1 MAIITICCR
10 YIVFVSLAINY
21 RIIEDKKLNIEKLKE
36 RFNDTEY
43 LLTKDIA
50 EFYLSLDP
58 LVKKTTINW
67 RVYALIRKGIL
78 TRIGRGKFCFG
89 SSKIFA
95 PGLNRKE
102 KVIYN
107 KLKSEFPFV
116 DICVWNTKILN
127 EFMQHQPGN
136 FQIIVE
142 VEKEVSQSVFY
153 FLKELNYP
161 VFIEPTEE
169 ILEKY
174 LPTDKEAIIIKSLVS
189 ESPLQESGN
198 IRTITIEKLLVDIFS
213 DSIIFSAQQGAELRT
228 IFQEAFNKYTVNQS
242 KMLRY
247 ASRRRKKDSFQAYLS
262 TIQIYGSKNQD
273 AAKL

>member
-1 MAIITICCR
+1 M
-10 YIVFVSLAINY
+10 
-21 RIIEDKKLNIEKLKE
+21 
-36 RFNDTEY
+36 
-43 LLTKDIA
+43 
-50 EFYLSLDP
+50 
-58 LVKKTTINW
+58 
-67 RVYALIRKGIL
+67 YALIQKRVL
-78 TRIGRGKFCFG
+78 TRIGRGKFCLG
-89 SSKIFA
+89 SNIIYI
-95 PGLNRKE
+95 PELNKKE

-116 DICVWNTKILN
+116 NICVWNTKILN

-142 VEKEVSQSVFY
+142 VEKEVTQSVFY

-189 ESPLQESGN
+189 ESPLQKNGN
-198 IRTITIEKLLVDIFS
+198 IRTVTIEKLMVDIFS
-213 DSIIFSAQQGAELRT
+213 DTIIFSAQQGAELRT

-247 ASRRRKKDSFQAYLS
+247 ASRRRKKDSFQKYLS
-262 TIQIYGSKNQD
+262 TIKIYGNKIED

>member
-1 MAIITICCR
+1 M
-10 YIVFVSLAINY
+10 
-21 RIIEDKKLNIEKLKE
+21 IIEDKKLHIEQLKE
-36 RFNDTEY
+36 IFNKADYFT
-43 LLTKDIA
+43 TKEIS
-50 EFYLSLDP
+50 EFYLSFDP

-67 RVYALIRKGIL
+67 RVYALVQKGVL
-78 TRIGRGKFCFG
+78 TRIGRGKFCIG
-89 SSKIFA
+89 SNIIYT
-95 PGLNRKE
+95 PELNRKE

-142 VEKEVSQSVFY
+142 VEKQVTQSVFY

-189 ESPLQESGN
+189 ESPLQENGN
-198 IRTITIEKLLVDIFS
+198 IRTVTIEKLMVDIFS

-247 ASRRRKKDSFQAYLS
+247 ASRRRKKNSFQAYLS
-262 TIQIYGSKNQD
+262 TIQIYGSKIED
-273 AAKL
+273 TAK

>member
-1 MAIITICCR
+1 MATIIICCR
-10 YIVFVSLAINY
+10 NIVLLSLSLKNF
-21 RIIEDKKLNIEKLKE
+21 IIGNKKLHIEQLEE
-36 RFNDTEY
+36 RFKKADYFT
-43 LLTKDIA
+43 TKEIS
-50 EFYLSLDP
+50 EFYLSFDP

-67 RVYALIRKGIL
+67 RVYALIQKGVL
-78 TRIGRGKFCFG
+78 TRVGRAKFRLG
-89 SSKIFA
+89 SNTIFS
-95 PGLNRKE
+95 PELNRKE

-107 KLKSEFPFV
+107 KLKSEFPFAE
-116 DICVWNTKILN
+116 ICVWNTKILN

-142 VEKEVSQSVFY
+142 VEKEVTQSVFY

-174 LPTDKEAIIIKSLVS
+174 LPIDKEAIIIKSLVS
-189 ESPLQESGN
+189 ESPLQETGN
-198 IRTITIEKLLVDIFS
+198 IKTVTIEKLLVDIFS
-213 DSIIFSAQQGAELRT
+213 DTIVFSAQQGAELRA

-247 ASRRRKKDSFQAYLS
+247 ASRRRKKESFQEYLNI
-262 TIQIYGSKNQD
+262 IQIYGSKTDNV
-273 AAKL
+273 AKL

>member
-1 MAIITICCR
+1 M
-10 YIVFVSLAINY
+10 
-21 RIIEDKKLNIEKLKE
+21 IIEDKKLHIDQLKE
-36 RFNDTEY
+36 KFNKANYFT
-43 LLTKDIA
+43 TKEIS

-67 RVYALIRKGIL
+67 RVYALIQKGLL
-78 TRIGRGKFCFG
+78 TRIGRGKFCLG
-89 SSKIFA
+89 SNTIFK
-95 PGLNRKE
+95 PELNRKE
-102 KVIYN
+102 KIIYN

-116 DICVWNTKILN
+116 EVCIWNTKVLN
-127 EFMQHQPGN
+127 EFMLHQPGN

-142 VEKEVSQSVFY
+142 VEKEVTQSVFY

-189 ESPLQESGN
+189 ESPLQENGN
-198 IRTITIEKLLVDIFS
+198 IRTVTIEKLLVDVFS
-213 DSIIFSAQQGAELRT
+213 DTIIFSAQQGAELRT
-228 IFQEAFNKYTVNQS
+228 IFQEAFNKYTVNHS

-247 ASRRRKKDSFQAYLS
+247 ASRRRKKESFQEYLS
-262 TIQIYGSKNQD
+262 TIQIYGSKIDN
-273 AAKL
+273 AAEL

>member
-1 MAIITICCR
+1 MATITTCCR
-10 YIVFVSLAINY
+10 NIVSLSLSFKNL
-21 RIIEDKKLNIEKLKE
+21 IIEDKKLHIEQLEE
-36 RFNDTEY
+36 RFNNADYFT
-43 LLTKDIA
+43 TKEIS

-67 RVYALIRKGIL
+67 RVYALIQKGVL
-78 TRIGRGKFCFG
+78 TRIGRGKFCLG
-89 SSKIFA
+89 SNNIFS
-95 PGLNRKE
+95 PELNRKE

-142 VEKEVSQSVFY
+142 VEKEVTQSVFY

-189 ESPLQESGN
+189 ESPIQETGN

-213 DSIIFSAQQGAELRT
+213 ETIVFAAQQGAELRT
-228 IFQEAFNKYTVNQS
+228 IFQEAFSKYTVNQS

-247 ASRRRKKDSFQAYLS
+247 ASRRRKKESFQEYLS
-262 TIQIYGSKNQD
+262 TIQIYGSKTDN

>member
-1 MAIITICCR
+1 M
-10 YIVFVSLAINY
+10 
-21 RIIEDKKLNIEKLKE
+21 
-36 RFNDTEY
+36 
-43 LLTKDIA
+43 
-50 EFYLSLDP
+50 
-58 LVKKTTINW
+58 
-67 RVYALIRKGIL
+67 YALIQKRVL
-78 TRIGRGKFCFG
+78 TRIGRGKFCLG
-89 SSKIFA
+89 SNVIYI
-95 PGLNRKE
+95 PELNKKE

-116 DICVWNTKILN
+116 NICVWNTKILN

-142 VEKEVSQSVFY
+142 VEKELTQSVFY

-161 VFIEPTEE
+161 VFIEPTAE

-189 ESPLQESGN
+189 ESPLQKNGN
-198 IRTITIEKLLVDIFS
+198 IRTVTIEKLMVDIFS
-213 DSIIFSAQQGAELRT
+213 DTIIFSAQQGAELRT

-247 ASRRRKKDSFQAYLS
+247 ASRRRKKDSFQKYLS
-262 TIQIYGSKNQD
+262 TIKIYGNKIED

>member
-1 MAIITICCR
+1 M
-10 YIVFVSLAINY
+10 YSLIQ
-21 RIIEDKKLNIEKLKE
+21 
-36 RFNDTEY
+36 
-43 LLTKDIA
+43 
-50 EFYLSLDP
+50 
-58 LVKKTTINW
+58 
-67 RVYALIRKGIL
+67 KGVL
-78 TRIGRGKFCFG
+78 ARIGRGKFCLG
-89 SSKIFA
+89 SNIIYIPELS
-95 PGLNRKE
+95 RKE

-142 VEKEVSQSVFY
+142 VEKGVTQSVFY
-153 FLKELNYP
+153 FLRELNYP

-169 ILEKY
+169 ILERY

-189 ESPLQESGN
+189 ESPLQENGN
-198 IRTITIEKLLVDIFS
+198 IITVTIEKLMVDIFS
-213 DSIIFSAQQGAELRT
+213 DTIIFSAQQGAELRT

-247 ASRRRKKDSFQAYLS
+247 ASRRRKKDSFQEYLS
-262 TIQIYGSKNQD
+262 TFR
-273 AAKL
+273 

>member
-1 MAIITICCR
+1 
-10 YIVFVSLAINY
+10 
-21 RIIEDKKLNIEKLKE
+21 
-36 RFNDTEY
+36 
-43 LLTKDIA
+43 
-50 EFYLSLDP
+50 
-58 LVKKTTINW
+58 
-67 RVYALIRKGIL
+67 VYALIQKRVL
-78 TRIGRGKFCFG
+78 TRIGRGKFCLG
-89 SSKIFA
+89 SNVIYI
-95 PGLNRKE
+95 PELNKKE

-116 DICVWNTKILN
+116 NICVWNTKILN

-142 VEKEVSQSVFY
+142 VEKELTQSVFY

-161 VFIEPTEE
+161 VFIEPTAE

-189 ESPLQESGN
+189 ESPLQKNGN
-198 IRTITIEKLLVDIFS
+198 IRTVTIEKLIVDIFS
-213 DSIIFSAQQGAELRT
+213 DTIIFSAQQGAELRT

-247 ASRRRKKDSFQAYLS
+247 ASRRRKKDSFQKYLS
-262 TIQIYGSKNQD
+262 TIKIYGNKIED

>member
-1 MAIITICCR
+1 MIIK
-10 YIVFVSLAINY
+10 N
-21 RIIEDKKLNIEKLKE
+21 KKLHIDQLEE
-36 RFNDTEY
+36 RFNKADYFT
-43 LLTKDIA
+43 TKEIS
-50 EFYLSLDP
+50 EFYLSLNP

-67 RVYALIRKGIL
+67 RVYTLIQKGVL
-78 TRIGRGKFCFG
+78 TRIGRGKFCLG
-89 SSKIFA
+89 SNNIFS
-95 PGLNRKE
+95 PELNRKE

-116 DICVWNTKILN
+116 EICVWNTKILN

-142 VEKEVSQSVFY
+142 VEKEVTQSVFY

-189 ESPLQESGN
+189 ESPLQEIGN
-198 IRTITIEKLLVDIFS
+198 IRTVTIEKLLVDIFS
-213 DSIIFSAQQGAELRT
+213 DTIIFSAQQGAELRT
-228 IFQEAFNKYTVNQS
+228 IFQEAFNKYTVNHS

-247 ASRRRKKDSFQAYLS
+247 ASRRRKKESFQEYLS
-262 TIQIYGSKNQD
+262 TIQIYGSKIDN

>member
-1 MAIITICCR
+1 M
-10 YIVFVSLAINY
+10 AINY

-67 RVYALIRKGIL
+67 RVYALIKKGIL

-95 PGLNRKE
+95 PELGRKE

-107 KLKSEFPFV
+107 KLKREFPFIE
-116 DICVWNTKILN
+116 ICIWNTKILN

-136 FQIIVE
+136 FQLIIE
-142 VEKEVSQSVFY
+142 VEKEVTQSVFY

-161 VFIEPTEE
+161 VFVEPS
-169 ILEKY
+169 IDIIEKY
-174 LPTDKEAIIIKSLVS
+174 LPIDKEAIIIKSLVS
-189 ESPLQESGN
+189 ESPLQD
-198 IRTITIEKLLVDIFS
+198 IRDVKTITVEKLLVDIFS
-213 DSIIFSAQQGAELRT
+213 DTVIFASQQGAELRT
-228 IFQEAFNKYTVNQS
+228 IFNNAFSKYTVNQS

-247 ASRRRKKDSFQAYLS
+247 ANRRRKKETFNEYIDQFQ
-262 TIQIYGSKNQD
+262 INGSNNAN
-273 AAKL
+273 AANL

>member
-1 MAIITICCR
+1 MAINIICCR
-10 YIVFVSLAINY
+10 NIVLLSLSFKNL
-21 RIIEDKKLNIEKLKE
+21 IIRDKKLHIDQLEE
-36 RFNDTEY
+36 RFNKANYFT
-43 LLTKDIA
+43 TKDIS

-67 RVYALIRKGIL
+67 RVYALVQKGIL
-78 TRIGRGKFCFG
+78 TRIGRGKFCLG
-89 SSKIFA
+89 SNNIFL
-95 PGLNRKE
+95 PELNRKE
-102 KVIYN
+102 KVIYD
-107 KLKSEFPFV
+107 KLRSEFPFV
-116 DICVWNTKILN
+116 QICVWNTKILN

-142 VEKEVSQSVFY
+142 VEKEVAQSVFY

-161 VFIEPTEE
+161 VFIKPTEE

-189 ESPLQESGN
+189 ESPLQENGN
-198 IRTITIEKLLVDIFS
+198 IRTVTIEKLLVDIFS
-213 DSIIFSAQQGAELRT
+213 DTIIFSAQQGAELRT
-228 IFQEAFNKYTVNQS
+228 IFQEAFNKYTVNHS

-247 ASRRRKKDSFQAYLS
+247 ASRRRKKENFQEYLS
-262 TIQIYGSKNQD
+262 TIQIYGNKTDN